1 MPSPKVASDGL
12 PKFLEMLPEALR
24 TQTGLMLL
32 SCSAVLVM
40 VALLLG
46 ILKLTDA
53 I

>member
-1 MPSPKVASDGL
+1 MPKVAEDTL
-12 PKFLEMLPEALR
+12 PRFLKALPTSLR

-32 SCSAVLVM
+32 SCSAVLVV

-46 ILKLTDA
+46 ILKLANA